1 MASRAW
7 ASAEAVTVQ
16 VLTTTISAAA
26 GVAAGVQPRSSN
38 WRSRAAPSACVA
50 RQPNCWMKK
59 LGIGNH
65 GIKPKKQFTQSSRS
79 TQSPQRRKDSMVY
92 LLRTH
97 ARTQPATAGCFTRIA
112 GLEEC
117 EKTDSNQGQYWGR
130 TCLYSPEGAP
140 LQSFDIHGPSTIQ
153 PLCAGQSEGF
163 HCNSRLQREI
173 DDR

>member
-1 MASRAW
+1 M
-7 ASAEAVTVQ
+7 SAVAEVG
-16 VLTTTISAAA
+16 AAA
-26 GVAAGVQPRSSN
+26 QPRSSN

-65 GIKPKKQFTQSSRS
+65 GIKQKKQFTQSS
-79 TQSPQRRKDSMVY
+79 QSPQRRKDSMVY

-97 ARTQPATAGCFTRIA
+97 ARTQPASAGCFTRIA

-117 EKTDSNQGQYWGR
+117 EKTDSNQDQYWGR
-130 TCLYSPEGAP
+130 TCLYSPEAAP
-140 LQSFDIHGPSTIQ
+140 LQSFDNHGPSTIQ
-153 PLCAGQSEGF
+153 PFRAGQSHGLDRY
-163 HCNSRLQREI
+163 SRLQREI